1 MAIAILVMVVCA
13 LAACGGPN
21 APNATTLL
29 KNAQTKFNST
39 KTLHFVMTVEH
50 AGKPPTGGYSVTS
63 ATGDVERPDK
73 VSASAVVDAGFAST
87 TINLVIIGSNEWYT
101 NPLTGNFE
109 QTTQFSSFL
118 TVFDP
123 QNGIGGLLTALK
135 NPSQPQDGSANGQA
149 CWKVSGQLSQ
159 QDLKP
164 LFGTNVIGEPKQ
176 TTFCIGKSDNQ
187 VYSIAFTGQMLTGDT
202 SATVRTFY
210 LSKFDQPVSIQSP
223 LD

>member
-1 MAIAILVMVVCA
+1 MAILVVCA
-13 LAACGGPN
+13 FTACGGPS
-21 APNATTLL
+21 APSANTLL
-29 KNAQTKFNST
+29 KNAQAKFNST

-50 AGKPPTGGYSVTS
+50 AGQAPAGSYSVTS

-87 TINLVIIGSNEWYT
+87 TINLVIIGANEWYT

-123 QNGIGGLLTALK
+123 QTGIGGLLTALR

-159 QDLKP
+159 QDLTP
-164 LFGTNVIGEPKQ
+164 LFGANVIGEPKQ

-187 VYSIAFTGQMLTGDT
+187 VYSIAFAGQMLTGDT